1 MAHRLGLIKL
11 DTNRSVLVA
20 RDLAVVWV
28 KANLIGW
35 NKDKNMHEKY
45 NAFVPGERGS
55 GGEYLPETG
64 FGWTNGVAL
73 DFLDRFCHD

>member
-1 MAHRLGLIKL
+1 
-11 DTNRSVLVA
+11 
-20 RDLAVVWV
+20 
-28 KANLIGW
+28 
-35 NKDKNMHEKY
+35 MHEKY